1 MTLILTN
8 DEVRRV
14 LTMKT
19 CIEILE
25 DAYREEAEGRAMNQ
39 LRHDTEMPI
48 PEMPNDGRYE
58 FKTMVGVLPKYG
70 VSALRMSSSLV
81 HHPIANGLKRVEKL
95 PAAPGGRWVGMVQ
108 LFSTA
113 TGEPLAIMPDG
124 YLQRTR
130 VAASSGIAA
139 KYLARQDACVLGLYG
154 TGWQARGQ
162 VEAMAC
168 VRPLKKVKVYSPTE
182 ANREAFAEEMEPVI
196 RVPIETVDS
205 PEDVVKGADIVA
217 CATNAREIVLPA
229 KWVKKG
235 MHITDV
241 KRIEIERSVLER
253 VDRVVI
259 HQRLAYETRIGGT
272 GQYGVLEESDW
283 RDVDFERYPLLEEV
297 IAGKALG
304 RQRLDEITYFWNNA
318 GLGLQFAAVGYVI
331 FERAK
336 EKGMGRE
343 IPTDWFTQEFH
354 T

>member
-1 MTLILTN
+1 
-8 DEVRRV
+8 
-14 LTMKT
+14 
-19 CIEILE
+19 
-25 DAYREEAEGRAMNQ
+25 
-39 LRHDTEMPI
+39 
-48 PEMPNDGRYE
+48 MPNDGRYE

-81 HHPIANGLKRVEKL
+81 HHPVAHGLKRVEKL

-108 LFSTA
+108 LFSTQ

-139 KYLARQDACVLGLYG
+139 KYLAREDASVLGLYG

-168 VRPLKKVKVYSPTE
+168 VRRLKKVTVYSPTE
-182 ANREAFAEEMEPVI
+182 ANRLAFAEEMEPVI
-196 RVPIETVDS
+196 RAPIEPVDK
-205 PEDVVKGADIVA
+205 PEDVVRGADIVA

-229 KWVKKG
+229 RWVEKG

-241 KRIEIERSVLER
+241 KRIEIERSTLDR
-253 VDRVVI
+253 VDRIVI
-259 HQRLAYETRIGGT
+259 HQRLAYETRIGGS

-297 IAGKALG
+297 IAGKAMG
-304 RQRLDEITYFWNNA
+304 RERPDEITYFWNNA

-331 FERAK
+331 FKAAK

-343 IPTDWFTQEFH
+343 IPTEWLTQEFH

>member
-25 DAYREEAEGRAMNQ
+25 DAYREQAEGRAMNQ
-39 LRHDTEMPI
+39 LRHDTEMPV

-81 HHPIANGLKRVEKL
+81 HHPVANGLKRVEKL

-108 LFSTA
+108 LFSTV

-168 VRPLKKVKVYSPTE
+168 VRPLRKVRVYSPTE

-196 RVPIETVDS
+196 RVPIEPVDN
-205 PEDVVKGADIVA
+205 PEGVVKGADIVA
-217 CATNAREIVLPA
+217 CATNAREIVLPS
-229 KWVKKG
+229 KWVEKG

-241 KRIEIERSVLER
+241 KRIEIERSALER

-259 HQRLAYETRIGGT
+259 HQRLAYETRIGGS

-304 RQRLDEITYFWNNA
+304 RQRQDEITYFWNNA

-336 EKGMGRE
+336 EQGMGRE